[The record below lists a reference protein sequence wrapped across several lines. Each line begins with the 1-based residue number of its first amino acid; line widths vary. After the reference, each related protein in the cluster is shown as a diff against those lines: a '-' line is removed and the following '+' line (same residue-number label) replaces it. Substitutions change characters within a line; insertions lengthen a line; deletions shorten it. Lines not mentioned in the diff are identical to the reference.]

1 MNDMLKEFG
10 DSRAQMAGAPD
21 YQHPQ
26 SDIILEECQELLAK
40 LPEGKRLLEAAKEKG
55 FKYQVITGKIPDFH
69 VTGNDTLVL
78 VCPANTKAV
87 DLEEMACNM
96 GMGIRALEQP
106 HVGFQKPQ
114 FGNDSPQNVHAVR
127 QHFLDITIEMCIIVS
142 EIYDANN
149 NSKIVDLLDKLG
161 HRELY
166 EAYRS
171 GKSKEEMAEIYF
183 KSVNAVT

>member
-10 DSRAQMAGAPD
+10 DSHAQMAGSMD

-26 SDIILEECQELLAK
+26 AQVILDECQGMLDK
-40 LPEGKRLLEAAKEKG
+40 LPEGKRLLAFAQEKG
-55 FKYQVITGKIPDFH
+55 IKYQVITGKIPDFH
-69 VTGNDTLVL
+69 ISGSDTLIL

-87 DLEEMACNM
+87 DLDEMACNM

-106 HVGFQKPQ
+106 YIGIPRPHP
-114 FGNDSPQNVHAVR
+114 GNNTPEGIHAVR
-127 QHFLDITIEMCIIVS
+127 RHFLDITVEMCKIVS
-142 EIYDANN
+142 EIYDMDNK
-149 NSKIVDLLDKLG
+149 SKIVDLLDKLG

-171 GKSKEEMAEIYF
+171 GKSKEEMADIYF
-183 KSVNAVT
+183 KSVNAV